1 MDDTKTGKPF
11 PSNIGDLYLFS
22 LSSYDPVQ
30 IEVVVPR
37 VTEVDID
44 YAIEA
49 TLDSM
54 GLGNERLTDALVAE
68 KLENVN
74 TIAELREVARK
85 QVGEANMQLIE
96 GSKADRCATELAKR
110 LNEAVP
116 PELVEQ
122 VRGVMRQAFEHDL
135 AAEGLTMDEFIEQM
149 GATQEM
155 MDDLFASQAEEA
167 IQEEAAL
174 DAYAREKK
182 IGIRDDELAEA
193 LELSPKEFDQICL
206 QAQKA
211 GAMDSLRIDALR
223 AKVANI
229 LAGEC
234 SCIYKNESEEDAQ
247 SRMEQFRRLQ
257 QMQRDAKVRV
267 EKVGGD
273 HPGFKLV

>member
-1 MDDTKTGKPF
+1 MDDTKTSKPF
-11 PSNIGDLYLFS
+11 PSHIGDLYLFS

-85 QVGEANMQLIE
+85 QVGEANMQLVE

-174 DAYAREKK
+174 GAYAREKK

-206 QAQKA
+206 QAQEA

>member
-11 PSNIGDLYLFS
+11 PSHIGDLYLFS

-85 QVGEANMQLIE
+85 QVGEANMQLVE

-182 IGIRDDELAEA
+182 IGIRDDELAEV

>member
-11 PSNIGDLYLFS
+11 PSHIGDLYLFS

-85 QVGEANMQLIE
+85 QVGEANMQLVE

-149 GATQEM
+149 GATQKM

-223 AKVANI
+223 AKVANT

-234 SCIYKNESEEDAQ
+234 SCIYKSESEEDAQ

>member
-11 PSNIGDLYLFS
+11 PSHIGDLYLFS

-135 AAEGLTMDEFIEQM
+135 AAEGLM

-223 AKVANI
+223 AKVANT

>member
-1 MDDTKTGKPF
+1 MDDTKTSKPF
-11 PSNIGDLYLFS
+11 PSHIGDLYLFS

-85 QVGEANMQLIE
+85 QVGEANMQLVE

-206 QAQKA
+206 QAQEA

>member
-1 MDDTKTGKPF
+1 
-11 PSNIGDLYLFS
+11 
-22 LSSYDPVQ
+22 
-30 IEVVVPR
+30 
-37 VTEVDID
+37 
-44 YAIEA
+44 
-49 TLDSM
+49 
-54 GLGNERLTDALVAE
+54 
-68 KLENVN
+68 
-74 TIAELREVARK
+74 
-85 QVGEANMQLIE
+85 MQLVE

-149 GATQEM
+149 GATQKM

-167 IQEEAAL
+167 IQEKAAL

-193 LELSPKEFDQICL
+193 LELSPKEFDQMCL

-267 EKVGGD
+267 EKVGGE

>member
-11 PSNIGDLYLFS
+11 PSHIGDLYLFS

>member
-1 MDDTKTGKPF
+1 MDDTKTSKPF
-11 PSNIGDLYLFS
+11 PSHIGDLYLFS

-85 QVGEANMQLIE
+85 QVGEANMQLVE

-193 LELSPKEFDQICL
+193 LELSSKEFDQICL
-206 QAQKA
+206 QAQEA

>member
-11 PSNIGDLYLFS
+11 PSHIGDLYLFS

-85 QVGEANMQLIE
+85 QVGEANMQLVE

-149 GATQEM
+149 GATQKM

-223 AKVANI
+223 AKVANT

>member
-11 PSNIGDLYLFS
+11 PSHIGDLYLFS

-85 QVGEANMQLIE
+85 QVGEANMQLVE

-122 VRGVMRQAFEHDL
+122 VRGVMRRAFEHDL

-229 LAGEC
+229 LADEC